1 MDMREPAVTHPRA
14 MLAAGCVL
22 LAMAAAFAAVM
33 RTDSQHPPTARVDQA
48 WLDFVSK
55 TRSPS
60 LTTAFKELSLVGGPI
75 GGTVIVAVVC
85 VALLVLRRW
94 RTALYLA
101 LAEAA
106 GSACSQLV
114 KHAVLRHRPP
124 HPLVTADLGS
134 FPSGHVITTC
144 GVGLALAVAFTRPG
158 RGGCRRY
165 WLAAVATATALM
177 IFCRTY
183 LAAHWLSDTA
193 EGLLI
198 GAGVGLI
205 LWSIFDP
212 PLARERHRP
221 AWAMRGAGAGES
233 LRADTG
239 GSGGNRV
246 RRDGG
251 GGVRTGG

>member
-33 RTDSQHPPTARVDQA
+33 RADSQHPPTARVDQA

-60 LTTAFKELSLVGGPI
+60 LTTAFKELSLVGGLI

-101 LAEAA
+101 LADAA
-106 GSACSQLV
+106 GSECSQLV

-165 WLAAVATATALM
+165 ALAAV
-177 IFCRTY
+177 
-183 LAAHWLSDTA
+183 
-193 EGLLI
+193 
-198 GAGVGLI
+198 
-205 LWSIFDP
+205 
-212 PLARERHRP
+212 
-221 AWAMRGAGAGES
+221 
-233 LRADTG
+233 
-239 GSGGNRV
+239 
-246 RRDGG
+246 
-251 GGVRTGG
+251 